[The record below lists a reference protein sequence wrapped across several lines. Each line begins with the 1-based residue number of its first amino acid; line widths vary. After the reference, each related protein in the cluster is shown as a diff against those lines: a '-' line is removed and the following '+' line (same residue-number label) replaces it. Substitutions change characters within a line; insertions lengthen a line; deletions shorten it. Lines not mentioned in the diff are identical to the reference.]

1 MIKKIMT
8 SLLTASA
15 ILSAT
20 PEIIV
25 LDFGGVLTHEPNR
38 ESVIQFLRKSLEL
51 SPQEFEIVNQE
62 KRNAVKTGKRDQD
75 FWIEYARKK
84 NISLP
89 ENWENSLNLVMK
101 EAMGINYEMYDLVFA
116 LKRKGIPVALLSNID
131 DRLAKIIKEFDLYA
145 PFTPCILSCEVGL
158 EKPDPKIYELLLQE
172 IQMPANQILFV
183 DDRKENIDA
192 ALKLGFDAIVFSSQA
207 QLEKELELRGISID

>member
-1 MIKKIMT
+1 
-8 SLLTASA
+8 
-15 ILSAT
+15 
-20 PEIIV
+20 
-25 LDFGGVLTHEPNR
+25 
-38 ESVIQFLRKSLEL
+38 
-51 SPQEFEIVNQE
+51 
-62 KRNAVKTGKRDQD
+62 
-75 FWIEYARKK
+75 
-84 NISLP
+84 
-89 ENWENSLNLVMK
+89 
-101 EAMGINYEMYDLVFA
+101 MY
-116 LKRKGIPVALLSNID
+116 KRKGIPVALLSNID

-207 QLEKELELRGISID
+207 QLEKELQLRGISID